1 MYSKTMNRRYNDKI
15 LLALVFVFA
24 LVAELFVL
32 SLIQIHTDA
41 ANIGLGKNEI
51 RWHKHIK
58 TIGESQSKQTD
69 VLFFGTSSLF
79 NAIDTGEFKLR
90 TGDDAINLGLF
101 GSFGTFGSYQL
112 YKRWVDSSNPIP
124 KAIVIWIDYDVWSR
138 SLTYRDIV
146 IANPN
151 ISELLQFEVG
161 KFINEP
167 FSRSALHAPI
177 KTVATIIKAKL
188 RTTFNIYTYAPTI
201 RTRLRDKVFTSTNTF
216 DYDNNNE
223 VTTNL
228 SNNERQQRLAYWRS
242 IHNRLQDYSFNASFS
257 NTFWL
262 QKLVELATN
271 QGIKVFCSFG
281 TLNTEALADPRSAE
295 SLHSYIQDL
304 RAYLTQ
310 IGRGSVSIL
319 GNSYLLFDSTMGGD
333 IYHVNRYG
341 RKLITNT
348 FAQLYN
354 QAL

>member
-1 MYSKTMNRRYNDKI
+1 MNQRYNAKI
-15 LLALVFVFA
+15 LLALVLVFA
-24 LVAELFVL
+24 LVTELFVL
-32 SLIQIHTDA
+32 SLIQIPTDVT
-41 ANIGLGKNEI
+41 NIGLGKNEI

-58 TIGESQSKQTD
+58 TIEESQSKQTD
-69 VLFFGTSSLF
+69 LLFFGTSSLF
-79 NAIDTGEFKLR
+79 NAIDTDEFKLR

-146 IANPN
+146 ITNPN
-151 ISELLQFEVG
+151 ILELLQFEVS

-201 RTRLRDKVFTSTNTF
+201 RTRLRDKFFTSTNTF

-228 SNNERQQRLAYWRS
+228 SNNEHQQRLAYWS
-242 IHNRLQDYSFNASFS
+242 TIHNRLQDYSFNASFS

-271 QGIKVFCSFG
+271 QDTKVFFSFG
-281 TLNTEALADPRSAE
+281 PLNTKALAEPRSAV

-310 IGRGSVSIL
+310 INRGSASIL
-319 GNSYLLFDSTMGGD
+319 GNSHLLFDSTMGGD

-341 RKLITNT
+341 RNLITNT